1 MPVVAR
7 HSFLAI
13 LALTIFA
20 GGAAARPQ
28 SNPAET
34 PAAHHSPPAKRGLD
48 FSIGNRGVE
57 SLSYNGQSLLAS
69 PENGELRPQKSV
81 FRAVLDALL
90 PRSSP
95 GVVTPNRKG
104 DTVDLSYPW
113 GRVSCNYGK
122 QDDKITMHIEVL
134 NSGAKQIDEFSLHL
148 LELNFPSVP
157 KGGTLEAGM

>member
-1 MPVVAR
+1 MNR
-7 HSFLAI
+7 CSFLA
-13 LALTIFA
+13 LLLSIFLS
-20 GGAAARPQ
+20 GGGPANVQ
-28 SNPAET
+28 SQSTEAKA
-34 PAAHHSPPAKRGLD
+34 PAAYQSPFVKRGLD

-57 SLSYNGQSLLAS
+57 ALSYNGQSLIAS

-90 PRSSP
+90 PLSSP

-122 QDDKITMHIEVL
+122 QDDK
-134 NSGAKQIDEFSLHL
+134 
-148 LELNFPSVP
+148 
-157 KGGTLEAGM
+157 